1 VAGSIQR
8 DGPYE
13 SCLGTRPPTAVRRVL
28 AGGCLLLTAAT
39 ALAVGQEGES
49 QAPYKVRGPEIYPTL
64 EDRELGRKYESPDPE
79 QRVWGRALPLLAQK
93 VIDLGF
99 ELPNPYGAAL
109 IGARIR
115 QDLVLEELEV
125 SIGGGAR
132 EPIDWVDFGAPRA
145 EQSTVQAKLDAWL
158 FPFMNVYAVAGKI
171 DGEAQLE
178 IGVPG
183 DELLEFFGLGALC
196 RPPIGQPADICRRT
210 LTAQARPKY
219 KGENF
224 GVGIN
229 LAMGWD
235 RFFVTLPVTY
245 VWSNVDLVDTTIEA
259 INISPRIGVT
269 GDVGEMGVIA
279 AFVGATYLSADV
291 DLTGSFEFDTSGV
304 PGLGETTTLD
314 FKIRQRNKDPWN
326 YVVGANWDVSRNWS
340 VMIEAGVGG
349 SRENLIA
356 GFTYRW

>member
-1 VAGSIQR
+1 VEGTTPSIATLDSSGNGRRGPTCKASRRFAAACLVLLGAVTTAQAADEIR
-8 DGPYE
+8 DSPERY
-13 SCLGTRPPTAVRRVL
+13 R
-28 AGGCLLLTAAT
+28 
-39 ALAVGQEGES
+39 
-49 QAPYKVRGPEIYPTL
+49 VRGPEIYPTL
-64 EDRELGRKYESPDPE
+64 EDRELGKKYESPDPE
-79 QRVWGRALPLLAQK
+79 ERVWGRALPFLAQQ
-93 VIDLGF
+93 V
-99 ELPNPYGAAL
+99 NPYGAAL

-115 QDLVLEELEV
+115 QDLVLEDLEV
-125 SIGGGAR
+125 SVGGGER

-158 FPFMNVYAVAGKI
+158 FPFMNVYAIAGKI
-171 DGEAQLE
+171 DGQAELE

-183 DELLEFFGLGALC
+183 EELLDFFGLGALC

-219 KGENF
+219 RGENF

-235 RFFVTLPVTY
+235 RFFVTLPMTY

-259 INISPRIGVT
+259 VNISPRIGVT

-304 PGLGETTTLD
+304 PGLGDTTTLD
-314 FKIRQRNKDPWN
+314 FRIRQRNKDRWN
-326 YVVGANWDVSRNWS
+326 YVVGANWDVSSHWS
-340 VMIEAGVGG
+340 VTIEAGVGG